1 MINNDGNND
10 GNKLLI
16 QSSTCSTYWDRINVL
31 LSMFNI
37 ATSRE
42 KFIDGQFFYHIIY
55 NIFNNQSN

>member
-16 QSSTCSTYWDRINVL
+16 QSSACSTYWDRINVL